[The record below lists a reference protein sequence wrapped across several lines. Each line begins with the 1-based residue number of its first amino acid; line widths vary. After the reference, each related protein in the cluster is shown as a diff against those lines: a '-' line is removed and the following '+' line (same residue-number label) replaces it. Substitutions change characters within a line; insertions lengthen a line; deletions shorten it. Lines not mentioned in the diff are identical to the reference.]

1 MSKEQTHEKASTF
14 RYLLARSNCYRSCAT
29 RASCDNLGGL
39 GAKDLVFLVWNRA
52 VKDDLLGR
60 AAQLSYF
67 FLLALF
73 PFAIS
78 LSMLLGNFLDH
89 DSKLLQYM
97 GQVMPGSAFRLVR
110 ETLVGMMVETDTGVM
125 TVGFALSVWVASSGM
140 TAIMEGLNIAYN
152 VPEVRS
158 WWKRRLVSIG
168 LTASLLVWATAGF
181 LVMASGASVLTRLG
195 MLFPVIY
202 QVVGLSDG
210 VHWTLG
216 ILFILLFLIIIF
228 RFAPSLQ
235 LPRWEVGFPGAVLT
249 LICWL
254 AASAVL
260 NLYLF
265 AFGSYNEIYGTMGA
279 AILLLIWLY
288 ISGAALLLGGE
299 FNSVM
304 WQAVVQ
310 QRKRNSDYLLLSP

>member
-1 MSKEQTHEKASTF
+1 MRKPP
-14 RYLLARSNCYRSCAT
+14 RSDTCWPDQIVTGVAQHVRRAT
-29 RASCDNLGGL
+29 TLVGL
-39 GAKDLVFLVWNRA
+39 DWKDLIFRVWNRA
-52 VKDDLLGR
+52 GKDDLLGR

-78 LSMLLGNFLDH
+78 LSMLLGYFLAAQH
-89 DSKLLQYM
+89 DQYIKLLQYM
-97 GQVMPGSAFRLVR
+97 GQIMPGSAFRLVR
-110 ETLVGMMVETDTGVM
+110 ETLEGLMVQADTGVM
-125 TVGFALSVWVASSGM
+125 TVGFALSVWFASSGM

-152 VPEVRS
+152 IPEVRS
-158 WWKRRLVSIG
+158 WWKRQLVSIG
-168 LTASLLVWATAGF
+168 LTASLLVCATAGF
-181 LVMASGASVLTRLG
+181 FVVASGESVLTRLG
-195 MLFPVIY
+195 MLFPVSY
-202 QVVGLSDG
+202 QVVGLSDA

-235 LPRWEVGFPGAVLT
+235 LPEWKVGFPGAVLT

-260 NLYLF
+260 KLYLS
-265 AFGSYNEIYGTMGA
+265 AFGSYNEIYGAMGA

-299 FNSVM
+299 FNSVI